1 VLTLGAKKGERRA
14 GATTAMSPQ
23 KQRNAIDV
31 PPSLGLSSNL
41 TLRLAREW
49 ENMRTHTAVGRNS
62 ILGSYVKAVGRALD
76 AAGCD
81 GAALLAE
88 AGFDLKDLDGPDSRC
103 PLVNTGHLW
112 RIAVAATG
120 DPAFGIK
127 VANHYKH
134 TTFHALGYG
143 TSASSTLKEAFERVQ
158 RYCHVVSDA
167 VDYQFF
173 RRGTEYHFIIEPA
186 FEISVQAID
195 ALVSSYLRM
204 CRSMIGS
211 HYSPLSIELRRAR
224 PAITDDYER
233 LWRAPLR
240 FGAEQNRL
248 IFDSDSIERLLDTG
262 NPELA
267 RQSDAISSRY
277 LARIERF
284 NIVARVREALTQR
297 LKDREPSQEEVAEIL
312 NVSARTLQRK
322 LGDSGTTFKEILDE
336 TRHALALAYLSAPH
350 SVSEITYLL
359 GFSCTSS
366 FTRAFRRWT
375 GLSPSD
381 WRARGASRYLHSPE
395 RVKSAYEESVSTS
408 QSNS

>member
-1 VLTLGAKKGERRA
+1 MRIPTEA
-14 GATTAMSPQ
+14 GQ
-23 KQRNAIDV
+23 
-31 PPSLGLSSNL
+31 
-41 TLRLAREW
+41 
-49 ENMRTHTAVGRNS
+49 NS
-62 ILGSYVKAVGRALD
+62 ILGSYVKAVSRALD

-88 AGFDLKDLDGPDSRC
+88 AGIDPGDLEGLDTRC
-103 PLVNTGHLW
+103 PLRNTRELW

-143 TSASSTLKEAFERVQ
+143 TSASSTLKEAFERVC

-173 RRGTEYHFIIEPA
+173 RRDSKYHFVIEH
-186 FEISVQAID
+186 SVDITAEAVD
-195 ALVSSYLRM
+195 SMVSTYLRM
-204 CRSMIGS
+204 CRSLIGG
-211 HYSPLSIELRRAR
+211 HYSPLLIELRRAR
-224 PAITDDYER
+224 PAVIDDYER

-240 FGAEQNRL
+240 FEAEQSCM
-248 IFDSDSIERLLDTG
+248 IFDAESIERLLDSG

-277 LARIERF
+277 LVRIERN
-284 NIVARVREALTQR
+284 NIVARAREVLTQR
-297 LKDREPSQEEVAEIL
+297 LKGGEPSQEYVAETL
-312 NVSARTLQRK
+312 NMSPRTLQRK

-336 TRHALALAYLSAPH
+336 TRRAMALAYLSSSQH
-350 SVSEITYLL
+350 SVNEVTYLL

-375 GLSPSD
+375 GLSPTD
-381 WRARGASRYLHSPE
+381 WRARTAPRYFYSHPVQSPPP
-395 RVKSAYEESVSTS
+395 A
-408 QSNS
+408 

>member
-1 VLTLGAKKGERRA
+1 
-14 GATTAMSPQ
+14 
-23 KQRNAIDV
+23 
-31 PPSLGLSSNL
+31 
-41 TLRLAREW
+41 
-49 ENMRTHTAVGRNS
+49 MRTHTAVGRNS

-76 AAGCD
+76 AAGCN

-186 FEISVQAID
+186 VEITVQAID

-284 NIVARVREALTQR
+284 NIVARVREVLTQR

-322 LGDSGTTFKEILDE
+322 LGDSGITFKEILDE

-395 RVKSAYEESVSTS
+395 RVKSAYEGESVSTS

>member
-1 VLTLGAKKGERRA
+1 
-14 GATTAMSPQ
+14 
-23 KQRNAIDV
+23 
-31 PPSLGLSSNL
+31 
-41 TLRLAREW
+41 
-49 ENMRTHTAVGRNS
+49 MRTHTATSENS

-81 GAALLAE
+81 GPALLAE
-88 AGFDLKDLDGPDSRC
+88 AGFDLKNLDGPDTRC
-103 PLVNTGHLW
+103 PLANTGHLW

-120 DPAFGIK
+120 DPAFGVK

-134 TTFHALGYG
+134 TSFHALGYG

-173 RRGTEYHFIIEPA
+173 RRGSEYHFIIEPA
-186 FEISVQAID
+186 IDIAVEAID
-195 ALVSSYLRM
+195 ALVSTYLRM
-204 CRSMIGS
+204 CRSLIGS
-211 HYSPLSIELRRAR
+211 QYSPLSIELRRAR
-224 PAITDDYER
+224 PAIIDDYER

-267 RQSDAISSRY
+267 QQSDVISSRY
-277 LARIERF
+277 LARIERY
-284 NIVARVREALTQR
+284 NIVARVREVLTQR
-297 LKDREPSQEEVAEIL
+297 LQDSEPSQEDVAEIL

-336 TRHALALAYLSAPH
+336 TRHALALAYLSTPQH
-350 SVSEITYLL
+350 SVNEITYLL
-359 GFSCTSS
+359 GFSCSSS

-381 WRARGASRYLHSPE
+381 WRAGSASRYVHSRQ
-395 RVKSAYEESVSTS
+395 RVFASSEPGGDAASTS
-408 QSNS
+408 RSTL

>member
-1 VLTLGAKKGERRA
+1 
-14 GATTAMSPQ
+14 
-23 KQRNAIDV
+23 
-31 PPSLGLSSNL
+31 
-41 TLRLAREW
+41 
-49 ENMRTHTAVGRNS
+49 MRTHTAAGQNS
-62 ILGSYVKAVGRALD
+62 ILGSYIKAVGRALD

-88 AGFDLKDLDGPDSRC
+88 AGFDLKALDGTDTRC
-103 PLVNTGHLW
+103 PLVNTGQLW

-120 DPAFGIK
+120 DPAIGIK

-143 TSASSTLKEAFERVQ
+143 TSASSTLKEAFERVC

-173 RRGTEYHFIIEPA
+173 RRGCEYHFVIEPA
-186 FEISVQAID
+186 VEIAAEALD

-204 CRSMIGS
+204 CRSLIGS
-211 HYSPLSIELRRAR
+211 RYSPLSIELKRAR
-224 PAITDDYER
+224 PPIIDDYER
-233 LWRAPLR
+233 IWRAPLR

-248 IFDSDSIERLLDTG
+248 IFDADSIERVLDTG

-277 LARIERF
+277 LARIERY
-284 NIVARVREALTQR
+284 NIVARVREVLAQR
-297 LKDREPSQEEVAEIL
+297 LQGGEPTQEEVAEVL
-312 NVSARTLQRK
+312 TVSARTLQRK
-322 LGDSGTTFKEILDE
+322 LGDSGTTFKEILDQ
-336 TRHALALAYLSAPH
+336 TRHAVAEAYLSSPEH

-359 GFSCTSS
+359 GFSCSSS

-381 WRARGASRYLHSPE
+381 WRLERLASRPSRSPVAE
-395 RVKSAYEESVSTS
+395 TTRARDRRSLTHASRP
-408 QSNS
+408 

>member
-1 VLTLGAKKGERRA
+1 MRIH
-14 GATTAMSPQ
+14 TAM
-23 KQRNAIDV
+23 
-31 PPSLGLSSNL
+31 G
-41 TLRLAREW
+41 
-49 ENMRTHTAVGRNS
+49 GNS

-88 AGFDLKDLDGPDSRC
+88 AGFDLKDLDGPDTRC
-103 PLVNTGHLW
+103 PLVNTGELW

-134 TTFHALGYG
+134 TSFHALGYG
-143 TSASSTLKEAFERVQ
+143 ISASSTLKEAFERVR

-167 VDYQFF
+167 VDYQFI
-173 RRGTEYHFIIEPA
+173 RQGSQYHFVIIPA
-186 FEISVQAID
+186 VVVAAEAID
-195 ALVSSYLRM
+195 ALVSTYLRM
-204 CRSMIGS
+204 SRSLIGS
-211 HYSPLSIELRRAR
+211 QYSPLLIELQRPR
-224 PAITDDYER
+224 PAIIDDYER

-277 LARIERF
+277 LARIERY
-284 NIVARVREALTQR
+284 NIVARVREVLSQR
-297 LKDREPSQEEVAEIL
+297 LEGSEPSQEDVADIL

-336 TRHALALAYLSAPH
+336 SRHEMALAYLSSPQH
-350 SVSEITYLL
+350 SVNEITYLL

-381 WRARGASRYLHSPE
+381 WRAKTPSRDGHSHQRLFP
-395 RVKSAYEESVSTS
+395 KSASDEDDGFALGP
-408 QSNS
+408 